1 MLACLIVV
9 GFWWDSDWFLV
20 GFWWDCGWILV
31 GFWWDSVGFWWDSGW
46 DSGGIQVGIQVGLCW
61 ILVGFRWDPGN
72 NCRAQDPR
80 MGPEEAPRPAQGL
93 AVRLQELT
101 LVARVRVLKKGSITL
116 AARVTSGAHF
126 CPPQIPTILTL
137 DPKSMA
143 ARPKNGARRSTAAS
157 PRACCSAPGTHS
169 SG

>member
-1 MLACLIVV
+1 M
-9 GFWWDSDWFLV
+9 GFWWDSDGFLV

-126 CPPQIPTILTL
+126 CPPPDTHNSNSGPQKYGRKTQEWGQKKHRGQ
-137 DPKSMA
+137 PK
-143 ARPKNGARRSTAAS
+143 GLLF
-157 PRACCSAPGTHS
+157 G
-169 SG
+169 SGNSL